1 MKMRIEK
8 PSTESIDELLHR
20 QGYDMPTLQYL
31 FTRDGL
37 RDWAVGASLA
47 GLCFV
52 ASYFLV
58 RANVF

>member
-1 MKMRIEK
+1 MTQRN
-8 PSTESIDELLHR
+8 PLTESIDELLSR
-20 QGYDMPTLQYL
+20 QGQDMPLIRYI

-37 RDWAVGASLA
+37 RDWVIGSALA

-52 ASYFLV
+52 ASYFIV

>member
-1 MKMRIEK
+1 MSSQRN
-8 PSTESIDELLHR
+8 PLTDSIDELLRR
-20 QGYDMPTLQYL
+20 QGQDMPTLQYL